1 MMIIS
6 TVSTNLTNVWGSI
19 CGRNKHISTIFQ
31 RENKVGRWSF
41 NVSIHFWV
49 WLEMLNSQDIRITK
63 DNNWTDSKSIRIKQE
78 YLNLHANFLLKFCIF
93 TICNDYR
100 SFAPLPTFL
109 VLSVSWAQDIRRYN
123 TNGKMN
129 KFRAMNTQNLQASFS
144 SLKL

>member
-19 CGRNKHISTIFQ
+19 CGRNKHIPTIFQ

-78 YLNLHANFLLKFCIF
+78 YLNLHANFYSNFVSSQYVMITDLLLLYPLFWYYLYHGHKTFED
-93 TICNDYR
+93 TIQMGRWINLGQWILRIYR
-100 SFAPLPTFL
+100 PL
-109 VLSVSWAQDIRRYN
+109 
-123 TNGKMN
+123 
-129 KFRAMNTQNLQASFS
+129 
-144 SLKL
+144 SLA